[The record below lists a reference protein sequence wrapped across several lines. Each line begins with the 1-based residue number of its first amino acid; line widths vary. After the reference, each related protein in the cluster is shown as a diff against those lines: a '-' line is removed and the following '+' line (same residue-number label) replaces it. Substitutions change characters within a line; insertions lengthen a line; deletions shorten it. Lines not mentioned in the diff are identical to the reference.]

1 MTDFEKFKEEFPSKE
16 MFHSSLKGKKK
27 KKIVIKSINMFLRFG
42 INLKW
47 KWWKIITTS
56 TQNVLLLANV
66 FETFR
71 NINLENYA

>member
-1 MTDFEKFKEEFPSKE
+1 
-16 MFHSSLKGKKK
+16 
-27 KKIVIKSINMFLRFG
+27 MFLRFG

-47 KWWKIITTS
+47 KRWKIITTS

>member
-1 MTDFEKFKEEFPSKE
+1 MIDFEKFKEKFPSKE
-16 MFHSSLKGKKK
+16 MFHSLLTGK
-27 KKIVIKSINMFLRFG
+27 KKIVLKSINMFLRFG
-42 INLKW
+42 INLKR
-47 KWWKIITTS
+47 KRWKIIS